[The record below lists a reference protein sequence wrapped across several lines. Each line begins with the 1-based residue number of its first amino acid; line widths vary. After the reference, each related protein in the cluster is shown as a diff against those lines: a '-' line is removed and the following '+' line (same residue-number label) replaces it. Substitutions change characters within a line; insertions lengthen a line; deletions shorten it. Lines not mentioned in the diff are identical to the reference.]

1 MKAPWRPTAFEGK
14 TPRMNVLITGG
25 AGFLGAALARELVAR
40 RILHGEDGR
49 EQPISRLTLVDIA
62 PPRELDEPCIRIVVG
77 SIADPDVVKR
87 ALGADTDAVFHLA
100 AIVSGQAEADFDLG
114 MRANFDATRLL
125 LEHARHNENR
135 PRFVFASS
143 VAVFGGTVPPM
154 VQDDTAPAPQ
164 SSYGVQKLMC
174 ELLISDYSRK
184 GFVDGRAL
192 RMPTICVRPG
202 VPNKASSSFASSIV
216 REPLAGKETIC
227 PVIPETR
234 MWLMSPRR
242 AIDNLLHGHALQE
255 SALSAVRVINMPGLS
270 VTVREMVDALE
281 RFAGPTASRYIRW
294 EPDPAVARI
303 VNSWPGRFSTPRAA
317 ALGFKADA
325 SFDDIVR
332 SHAADTAATSSRGTA
347 GIG

>member
-1 MKAPWRPTAFEGK
+1 
-14 TPRMNVLITGG
+14 MNVLITGA

-40 RILHGEDGR
+40 GTLHGEGSG

-62 PPRELDEPCIRIVVG
+62 PPRQLEDQRIRVVVG
-77 SIADPDVVKR
+77 SIADPDVAKR

-125 LEHARHNENR
+125 LERARHNVNR

-143 VAVFGGTVPPM
+143 VAVFGGSLPPV
-154 VQDDTAPAPQ
+154 VQDDTSPAPQ

-174 ELLISDYSRK
+174 ELLLSDYSRK

-202 VPNKASSSFASSIV
+202 TPNKAASSFASSIV

-227 PVIPETR
+227 PVTPETR

-242 AIDNLLHGHALQE
+242 AIENLLRGYTLQE
-255 SALSAVRVINMPGLS
+255 SALSAVRAINMPGLS

-281 RFAGPTASRYIRW
+281 RFAGPSVSRYIRW

-332 SHAADTAATSSRGTA
+332 AHAADAGAISSER
-347 GIG
+347 

>member
-1 MKAPWRPTAFEGK
+1 
-14 TPRMNVLITGG
+14 MNVLITGG
-25 AGFLGAALARELVAR
+25 AGFLGAALARELVAGGIPDDENGAR
-40 RILHGEDGR
+40 QR
-49 EQPISRLTLVDIA
+49 ISRLTLVDIA
-62 PPRELDEPCIRIVVG
+62 PPRPLEDPCIRIIVG
-77 SIADPDVVKR
+77 SISDPDVVNR
-87 ALGADTDAVFHLA
+87 ALGADTDVVFHLA

-125 LEHARHNENR
+125 LERARHNENR

-143 VAVFGGTVPPM
+143 VAVYGGAVPPV
-154 VQDDTAPAPQ
+154 VQDDTAPTPQ

-174 ELLISDYSRK
+174 ELLVSDYSRK

-202 VPNKASSSFASSIV
+202 APNKAASSFASSIV

-227 PVIPETR
+227 PVSPETR
-234 MWLMSPRR
+234 MWLMSPHR
-242 AIDNLLHGHALQE
+242 AIENLLHGQALQE
-255 SALSAVRVINMPGLS
+255 STLNAVRVINMPGLS
-270 VTVREMVDALE
+270 ATVREMVDALE
-281 RFAGPTASRYIRW
+281 RIAGPTASRYIRW
-294 EPDPAVARI
+294 EPDPAIARL

-332 SHAADTAATSSRGTA
+332 AHAAETGATSSRGETDEGA
-347 GIG
+347 AL

>member
-1 MKAPWRPTAFEGK
+1 
-14 TPRMNVLITGG
+14 MNVLITGG
-25 AGFLGAALARELVAR
+25 AGFLGAALARELVAKGT
-40 RILHGEDGR
+40 LHGKDGG
-49 EQPISRLTLVDIA
+49 EQSISRLTLVDIA
-62 PPRELDEPCIRIVVG
+62 PPRELDDQRIRIVVG
-77 SIADPDVVKR
+77 SITDPNVVQR

-100 AIVSGQAEADFDLG
+100 AVVSGQAEADFDLG

-125 LEHARHNENR
+125 LERARHNENR

-143 VAVFGGTVPPM
+143 VAVFGSTLPPV
-154 VQDDTAPAPQ
+154 VQDDTTPAPQ

-184 GFVDGRAL
+184 GFVDGRVL

-202 VPNKASSSFASSIV
+202 APNKAASGFASSIV

-227 PVIPETR
+227 PVTPETR

-242 AIDNLLHGHALQE
+242 AIENLIHGYTLQE
-255 SALSAVRVINMPGLS
+255 SVLSAVRAISMPGLS

-281 RFAGPTASRYIRW
+281 RFAGPSASRYIRW
-294 EPDPAVARI
+294 EPDPAIARI
-303 VNSWPGRFSTPRAA
+303 VNSWPGRFSTPRAE

-325 SFDDIVR
+325 NFDDIVR
-332 SHAADTAATSSRGTA
+332 AHAADTGSTSSEPRV
-347 GIG
+347 